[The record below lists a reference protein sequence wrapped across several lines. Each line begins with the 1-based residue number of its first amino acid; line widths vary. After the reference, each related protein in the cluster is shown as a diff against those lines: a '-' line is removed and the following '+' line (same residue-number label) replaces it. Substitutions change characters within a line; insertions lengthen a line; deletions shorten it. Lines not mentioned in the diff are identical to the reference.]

1 MATISLQDV
10 QNQLPHFVAEAE
22 AGHEII
28 IERGGKP
35 VARLGTLAEA
45 TQPRRRLGLGQSEF
59 TFPENFD
66 HLHSHE
72 IATLFHSGH

>member
-10 QNQLPHFVAEAE
+10 QNQLPHFVAEA
-22 AGHEII
+22 GHEII

-35 VARLGTLAEA
+35 VARLVALAGA
-45 TQPRRRLGLGQSEF
+45 PQPRRQLGLGQSEF

-66 HLHSHE
+66 HLHSDE
-72 IATLFHSGH
+72 IATLFHSGN

>member
-35 VARLGTLAEA
+35 VARLVALAEA
-45 TQPRRRLGLGQSEF
+45 PEPRRQLGLGQSEF

-72 IATLFHSGH
+72 SATLLHSGH

>member
-35 VARLGTLAEA
+35 VARLVALAEA
-45 TQPRRRLGLGQSEF
+45 PQPRRRLVDRPIKTITNNTFGLSLSKANIGRQ
-59 TFPENFD
+59 
-66 HLHSHE
+66 
-72 IATLFHSGH
+72 